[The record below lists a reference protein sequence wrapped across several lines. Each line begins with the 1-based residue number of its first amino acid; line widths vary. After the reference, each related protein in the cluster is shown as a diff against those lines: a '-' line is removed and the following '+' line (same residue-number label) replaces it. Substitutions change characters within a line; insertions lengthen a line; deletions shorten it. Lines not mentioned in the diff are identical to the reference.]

1 MLQDRVENTR
11 KMITGNKYN
20 STSQRTYE
28 KTVAKEKKDHDSA
41 FLGVAVFLSV
51 AFLAPAFLAGVA
63 FLGTDFAVVF
73 VTRPDLVLPR
83 TLGTST
89 TAGAWTN

>member
-1 MLQDRVENTR
+1 MKRAAVEERNNHAS
-11 KMITGNKYN
+11 G
-20 STSQRTYE
+20 
-28 KTVAKEKKDHDSA
+28 

-51 AFLAPAFLAGVA
+51 FLVPAFFAGVA
-63 FLGTDFAVVF
+63 FLGADFAVVF

-89 TAGAWTN
+89 TAGAWTEISLILLPGHQG